1 MPFVANEK
9 GSMVVVV
16 TWGVNGSKAIVV
28 VAVGTSLELI
38 GKGMEGGGGRK
49 HLLHTT
55 ALCPEKYG
63 KLCANILRS
72 MSTQHPPNQYH
83 YVFSLLT

>member
-1 MPFVANEK
+1 
-9 GSMVVVV
+9 
-16 TWGVNGSKAIVV
+16 
-28 VAVGTSLELI
+28 
-38 GKGMEGGGGRK
+38 
-49 HLLHTT
+49 LHTT